1 LPLHH
6 YASNYWMGMKKRLC
20 LLALILQDSD
30 IYIFDEPFNG
40 LDLDGSLILKKWI
53 KDNKNHKTTILSLHI
68 TSVLTEVCDEIHY
81 IHAGRIVNKY
91 VGNTTEEIEQDITDK
106 FISVDR

>member
-1 LPLHH
+1 
-6 YASNYWMGMKKRLC
+6 MGMKKRLC